1 MKYYNINNK
10 SERVDFKDAIVLGQA
25 RDGGLFFPE
34 QIPIW
39 NKAFI
44 ESIQKKS
51 KVEIGFEIMK
61 PYVGDALPDDVLM
74 DILQEVLSFEFPL
87 KKINDQI
94 YSLEL
99 FHGPTLA
106 FKDVGARFLSR
117 CLHFHISKKRE
128 KKILVLVA
136 TSGDTGGA
144 VADAF
149 HGIDGTEVVILY
161 PSGKVSPV
169 QEKQLTTYGDNIHAL
184 EVMGDFDDCQRMVKQ
199 AFLDQDLHKQFV
211 LTSSNSINIARWL
224 SQQIYYA
231 VAFAQWPH
239 KDLPTVAVPSGNFGN
254 LCAGLVAQA
263 SGLPIA
269 HFIAACNKNA
279 VFSNYLDTGNYM
291 PQSAI
296 PTLSNAMDV
305 GNPSNVIRIQELFNY
320 DYEKIKNNISGSII
334 SDKQTKETIALVYKN
349 HNYLLDPHGAV
360 AYTALNQ
367 WLNEKPKQ
375 KGIVLATAHPV
386 KFLETVESATNTII
400 PIPPEVKKIMKKEKR
415 AKTILIDYECFKRE
429 ISLFFV
435 HSIILLNNF
444 LKFINQ

>member
-117 CLHFHISKKRE
+117 CLHFLISKKRE

-149 HGIDGTEVVILY
+149 HGIDGTEVFILY

-269 HFIAACNKNA
+269 HFIAACNSNA

-320 DYEKIKNNISGSII
+320 DYEKIKNKISGSII

-429 ISLFFV
+429 ISLFFC
-435 HSIILLNNF
+435 L
-444 LKFINQ
+444 

>member
-106 FKDVGARFLSR
+106 FKDLGARFLSR
-117 CLHFHISKKRE
+117 CLHFLISKKRE

-320 DYEKIKNNISGSII
+320 DYEKIKNKISGSII

-386 KFLETVESATNTII
+386 KFLETVESVTNTIT

-415 AKTILIDYECFKRE
+415 AKTISIDYECFKRE
-429 ISLFFV
+429 ISLFFC
-435 HSIILLNNF
+435 S
-444 LKFINQ
+444 

>member
-61 PYVGDALPDDVLM
+61 PYVGDALPDDVVM

-184 EVMGDFDDCQRMVKQ
+184 EVMGDFDDCQRMVKH

-269 HFIAACNKNA
+269 HFIAACNSNA

-320 DYEKIKNNISGSII
+320 DYEKIKNKISGSII

-429 ISLFFV
+429 ISLFFC
-435 HSIILLNNF
+435 S
-444 LKFINQ
+444 

>member
-117 CLHFHISKKRE
+117 CLHFLISKKRE

-320 DYEKIKNNISGSII
+320 DYEKIKNKISGSII

-429 ISLFFV
+429 ISLFFC
-435 HSIILLNNF
+435 S
-444 LKFINQ
+444 

>member
-117 CLHFHISKKRE
+117 CLHFLISKKRE

-269 HFIAACNKNA
+269 HFIAACNSNA

-320 DYEKIKNNISGSII
+320 DYEKIKNKISGSII

-429 ISLFFV
+429 ISLFFC
-435 HSIILLNNF
+435 S
-444 LKFINQ
+444 

>member
-117 CLHFHISKKRE
+117 CLHFLISKKRE

-269 HFIAACNKNA
+269 HFIAACNSNA

-320 DYEKIKNNISGSII
+320 DYEKIKNKISGSII

-400 PIPPEVKKIMKKEKR
+400 PIPPEVKKIMKKKKQ
-415 AKTILIDYECFKRE
+415 ATSVLPDYECLKQK
-429 ISLFFV
+429 ISLFFT
-435 HSIILLNNF
+435 
-444 LKFINQ
+444 

>member
-320 DYEKIKNNISGSII
+320 DYEKIKNKISGSII

-400 PIPPEVKKIMKKEKR
+400 PIPPEVKKIMNKEKR
-415 AKTILIDYECFKRE
+415 ANTILIDYECFKRE
-429 ISLFFV
+429 ISLFFC
-435 HSIILLNNF
+435 S
-444 LKFINQ
+444 

>member
-1 MKYYNINNK
+1 M
-10 SERVDFKDAIVLGQA
+10 
-25 RDGGLFFPE
+25 
-34 QIPIW
+34 
-39 NKAFI
+39 
-44 ESIQKKS
+44 
-51 KVEIGFEIMK
+51 
-61 PYVGDALPDDVLM
+61 
-74 DILQEVLSFEFPL
+74 
-87 KKINDQI
+87 
-94 YSLEL
+94 
-99 FHGPTLA
+99 
-106 FKDVGARFLSR
+106 
-117 CLHFHISKKRE
+117 
-128 KKILVLVA
+128 VA

-239 KDLPTVAVPSGNFGN
+239 KDFPTVAVPSGNFGN

-415 AKTILIDYECFKRE
+415 AKTISIDYECFKRE
-429 ISLFFV
+429 ISLFFC
-435 HSIILLNNF
+435 S
-444 LKFINQ
+444 

>member
-94 YSLEL
+94 YCLEL

-106 FKDVGARFLSR
+106 FKDLGARFLSR
-117 CLHFHISKKRE
+117 CLHFLISKKRE

-320 DYEKIKNNISGSII
+320 DYEKIKNKISGSII

-429 ISLFFV
+429 ISLFFC
-435 HSIILLNNF
+435 S
-444 LKFINQ
+444 

>member
-254 LCAGLVAQA
+254 LCAGLIAQA

-320 DYEKIKNNISGSII
+320 DYEKIKNKISGSII

-429 ISLFFV
+429 ISLFFC
-435 HSIILLNNF
+435 S
-444 LKFINQ
+444 

>member
-117 CLHFHISKKRE
+117 CLHFLISKKRE

-254 LCAGLVAQA
+254 LCAGLIAQA

-269 HFIAACNKNA
+269 HFSAACNKNA
-279 VFSNYLDTGNYM
+279 VFPNYLDTGNYM

-429 ISLFFV
+429 ISLFFC
-435 HSIILLNNF
+435 S
-444 LKFINQ
+444 

>member
-239 KDLPTVAVPSGNFGN
+239 EDLPTVAVPSGNFGN

-320 DYEKIKNNISGSII
+320 DYEKIKNKISGSII

-429 ISLFFV
+429 ISLFFC
-435 HSIILLNNF
+435 S
-444 LKFINQ
+444 

>member
-117 CLHFHISKKRE
+117 CLHFLISKKRE

-269 HFIAACNKNA
+269 HFIAACNSNA

-320 DYEKIKNNISGSII
+320 DYEKIKNKISGSII

-429 ISLFFV
+429 ISLFFC
-435 HSIILLNNF
+435 L
-444 LKFINQ
+444 